1 MLMPSHQSIAELAYQ
16 LWLARGCTLGSADKD
31 WFEAERHLGV
41 TAEARRSQPIT
52 ESEIDASLKE
62 SFPASDPP
70 ASHLPDVPPSNAADK
85 WAAAGLKVREEA
97 PAHS

>member
-1 MLMPSHQSIAELAYQ
+1 M
-16 LWLARGCTLGSADKD
+16 D

-41 TAEARRSQPIT
+41 VADAGRSSRVT

-62 SFPASDPP
+62 TFPASDPP
-70 ASHLPDVPPSNAADK
+70 ASHLPDIPPSNAQEK
-85 WAAAGLKVREEA
+85 WAAAGLETRAEE